1 MKKTALELSLAAA
14 LSACSAVALADL
26 AEIPA
31 QAIPP
36 QTPQTRP
43 APQEQATGISVENR

>member
-36 QTPQTRP
+36 QTPTLRP
-43 APQEQATGISVENR
+43 TAKSCRWCILW